1 MDTEDGHKKN
11 QSWDEDEGF
20 TLHAS
25 RWEID
30 DYLGAGLICPISPS
44 PLVGEG
50 WDGGMVNFRARELR
64 RNLTEA
70 EKTLWRN
77 IRLRQIGG
85 YKFRR
90 QQPIDRYIAD
100 FVCFEKRLII
110 EVDGGQHLEQK
121 SYDSERDKWLEKE
134 GFRILRFWDNQILK
148 EIEAVKQVIME
159 ALI

>member
-1 MDTEDGHKKN
+1 
-11 QSWDEDEGF
+11 
-20 TLHAS
+20 
-25 RWEID
+25 
-30 DYLGAGLICPISPS
+30 
-44 PLVGEG
+44 
-50 WDGGMVNFRARELR
+50 MVNLRARELR

-70 EKTLWRN
+70 ERTLWRH

-85 YKFRR
+85 CKFRR

-121 SYDSERDKWLEKE
+121 GYDSERDRWLEKE

-148 EIEAVKQVIME
+148 EIEAVKQVIIE
-159 ALI
+159 ALV